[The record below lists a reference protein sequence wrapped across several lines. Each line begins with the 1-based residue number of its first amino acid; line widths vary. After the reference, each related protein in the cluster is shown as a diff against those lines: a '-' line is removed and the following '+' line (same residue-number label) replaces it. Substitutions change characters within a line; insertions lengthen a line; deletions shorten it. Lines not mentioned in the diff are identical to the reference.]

1 VPPLH
6 NVLRENFKIAQRNG
20 LKRFFL
26 CSILG
31 REASLRVGVWEHTVA
46 KGLCVMQN
54 GQVLVE
60 YGKRRVSISPAQY
73 RANGY
78 KPPCDRLPAEAPPKA
93 REEFAPK
100 ANSATP
106 TYLPHDRNTS
116 GRHLVPPRRYA

>member
-1 VPPLH
+1 
-6 NVLRENFKIAQRNG
+6 
-20 LKRFFL
+20 
-26 CSILG
+26 
-31 REASLRVGVWEHTVA
+31 VGIWEHTVA
-46 KGLCVMQN
+46 KGLCVTQN

-78 KPPCDRLPAEAPPKA
+78 KPPCDRLPAEAPPMADK
-93 REEFAPK
+93 EFALK

-106 TYLPHDRNTS
+106 TYPPHDRNTS